1 MRMSW
6 IAWAGMIILIMVA
19 VEAVLILPDKMPW
32 NRKKGKK

>member
-1 MRMSW
+1 MSW